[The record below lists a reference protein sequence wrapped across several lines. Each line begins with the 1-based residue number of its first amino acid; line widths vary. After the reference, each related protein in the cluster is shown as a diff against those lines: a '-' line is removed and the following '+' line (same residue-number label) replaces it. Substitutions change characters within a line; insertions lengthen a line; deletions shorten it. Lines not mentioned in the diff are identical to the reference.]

1 MNNKIQLKSYL
12 LKTGIVSVILLMIFI
27 FTCNYE
33 YRVYTN
39 NFNNKIGEIVTK
51 ILEKYPNINE
61 SEIISILNN
70 DENNSVELFEKYG
83 IDLDTQSILIENDNY
98 YKKFIILKV
107 IFFIVIIFS
116 FLFLFLMYNKRRN
129 KSIESITRYLEQI
142 NKKNYDLNIESNSE
156 GQFSILKNEI
166 YKNSLMLKDVSN
178 NSKLDKLN
186 LKKSLEDISHQLK
199 TPLTSILIIL
209 DNLIDDENMNV
220 EMRNDFIKNIKREIM
235 NINFLVQ
242 EILKLSKFESNTI
255 EFIKKDIEIK
265 EIIKSSIDNV
275 LLLCDLKNIEIIVE
289 ANNYYKIKCDYR
301 WEIEAIT
308 NILKNCIEYSE
319 NGQKIIIN
327 FQQNN
332 IYFMIKIKSF
342 GKMIDKKDLPHIFE
356 RFYRGKNSNS
366 EGIGIGLAL
375 SKAIINEDNGTIDV
389 FSNKKETTFIIKYYR
404 I

>member
-156 GQFSILKNEI
+156 GQLSILKNEI
-166 YKNSLMLKDVSN
+166 YKTTVMLKEVAN

-375 SKAIINEDNGTIDV
+375 SKAIITEDNGTIDV

>member
-1 MNNKIQLKSYL
+1 M
-12 LKTGIVSVILLMIFI
+12 
-27 FTCNYE
+27 
-33 YRVYTN
+33 
-39 NFNNKIGEIVTK
+39 
-51 ILEKYPNINE
+51 
-61 SEIISILNN
+61 
-70 DENNSVELFEKYG
+70 
-83 IDLDTQSILIENDNY
+83 DTQSILIENDNY

-156 GQFSILKNEI
+156 GQLSILKNEI
-166 YKNSLMLKDVSN
+166 YKTTVMLKEVAN

>member
-12 LKTGIVSVILLMIFI
+12 PKTGIVSVILLMIFI

-156 GQFSILKNEI
+156 GQLSILKNEI
-166 YKNSLMLKDVSN
+166 YKTTVMLKEVAN

>member
-116 FLFLFLMYNKRRN
+116 FLFLFLMYNKRRY

-156 GQFSILKNEI
+156 GQLSILKNEI
-166 YKNSLMLKDVSN
+166 YKTTVMLKEVAN

>member
-1 MNNKIQLKSYL
+1 MNNKIQQKSYL

-156 GQFSILKNEI
+156 GQLSILKNEI
-166 YKNSLMLKDVSN
+166 YKTTVMLKEVAN

>member
-1 MNNKIQLKSYL
+1 MNNKIQQKSYL

-156 GQFSILKNEI
+156 GQLSILKNEI
-166 YKNSLMLKDVSN
+166 YKTTVMLKEVAN

-389 FSNKKETTFIIKYYR
+389 FSNKKETTFIIKFYR

>member
-1 MNNKIQLKSYL
+1 MNNKIQQKSYL

-156 GQFSILKNEI
+156 GQLSILKNEI
-166 YKNSLMLKDVSN
+166 YKTTVMLKEVAN
-178 NSKLDKLN
+178 NSKIDKLN

-199 TPLTSILIIL
+199 TPLTSILIML
-209 DNLIDDENMNV
+209 DDLIDDENMDV
-220 EMRNDFIKNIKREIM
+220 ELRNDFLKNIKREIM

-255 EFIKKDIEIK
+255 KFIKKDTKVI
-265 EIIKSSIDNV
+265 EIIKSSMDNV

-289 ANNYYKIKCDYR
+289 NSNSSKIKCDYK
-301 WEIEAIT
+301 WEVEAIT

-319 NGQKIIIN
+319 NGQKIIITC
-327 FQQNN
+327 QENN

-342 GKMIDKKDLPHIFE
+342 GKIIDKKDLPHIFE
-356 RFYRGKNSNS
+356 RFYQGKNSNS
-366 EGIGIGLAL
+366 DGIGIGLAL

>member
-1 MNNKIQLKSYL
+1 MNNKIQQKSYL

-156 GQFSILKNEI
+156 GQLSILKNEI
-166 YKNSLMLKDVSN
+166 YKTTVMLKEVAN

-275 LLLCDLKNIEIIVE
+275 LLLCDLKI
-289 ANNYYKIKCDYR
+289 
-301 WEIEAIT
+301 
-308 NILKNCIEYSE
+308 
-319 NGQKIIIN
+319 
-327 FQQNN
+327 
-332 IYFMIKIKSF
+332 
-342 GKMIDKKDLPHIFE
+342 
-356 RFYRGKNSNS
+356 
-366 EGIGIGLAL
+366 
-375 SKAIINEDNGTIDV
+375 
-389 FSNKKETTFIIKYYR
+389 
-404 I
+404 

>member
-98 YKKFIILKV
+98 YKKFIILKI
-107 IFFIVIIFS
+107 IFFIVIIFF
-116 FLFLFLMYNKRRN
+116 FLFLFFMYNRRKN
-129 KSIESITRYLEQI
+129 KSIESIVKYLEQI
-142 NKKNYDLNIESNSE
+142 NRKNYDLNIDSNSE
-156 GQFSILKNEI
+156 GQLSILKNEI
-166 YKNSLMLKDVSN
+166 YKTTVMLKEVAN
-178 NSKLDKLN
+178 NSKIDKLN

-209 DNLIDDENMNV
+209 DDLIDDENMDV
-220 EMRNDFIKNIKREIM
+220 ELRNDFLKNIKREIM

-255 EFIKKDIEIK
+255 KFIKKDTKVI

-275 LLLCDLKNIEIIVE
+275 LLLCDLKNIAIIVE
-289 ANNYYKIKCDYR
+289 NSNNYKIVCDYK
-301 WEIEAIT
+301 WEVEAIT

-319 NGQKIIIN
+319 NGQKIIITC
-327 FQQNN
+327 QENN

-356 RFYRGKNSNS
+356 RFYQGKNSNS

-375 SKAIINEDNGTIDV
+375 SKAIINEDNGTIDA
-389 FSNKKETTFIIKYYR
+389 FSNRNETMFIIKYYR

>member
-12 LKTGIVSVILLMIFI
+12 LKTGIVSVILLIIFI

-156 GQFSILKNEI
+156 GQLSILKNEI
-166 YKNSLMLKDVSN
+166 YKTTVMLKEVAN

>member
-156 GQFSILKNEI
+156 GQLSILKNEI
-166 YKNSLMLKDVSN
+166 YKTTVMLKEVAN

>member
-107 IFFIVIIFS
+107 IFFIVIIFF
-116 FLFLFLMYNKRRN
+116 FLFLFFMYNRRKN
-129 KSIESITRYLEQI
+129 KSIESIVKYLEQI
-142 NKKNYDLNIESNSE
+142 NRKNYDLNIDSNSE
-156 GQFSILKNEI
+156 GQLSILKNEI
-166 YKNSLMLKDVSN
+166 YKTTVMLKEVAN
-178 NSKLDKLN
+178 NSKIDKLN

-199 TPLTSILIIL
+199 TPLTSILIML
-209 DNLIDDENMNV
+209 DDLIDDENMDV
-220 EMRNDFIKNIKREIM
+220 ELRNDFLKNIKREIM

-255 EFIKKDIEIK
+255 KFIKKDTKVI

-289 ANNYYKIKCDYR
+289 NSNNSKIVCDYK
-301 WEIEAIT
+301 WEVEAIT

-319 NGQKIIIN
+319 NGQKIIITC
-327 FQQNN
+327 QENN

-342 GKMIDKKDLPHIFE
+342 GKIIDMKDLPHIFE
-356 RFYRGKNSNS
+356 RFYQGKNSNS

-375 SKAIINEDNGTIDV
+375 SKAIINEDNGTIDA
-389 FSNKKETTFIIKYYR
+389 FSNRNETMFIIKYYR